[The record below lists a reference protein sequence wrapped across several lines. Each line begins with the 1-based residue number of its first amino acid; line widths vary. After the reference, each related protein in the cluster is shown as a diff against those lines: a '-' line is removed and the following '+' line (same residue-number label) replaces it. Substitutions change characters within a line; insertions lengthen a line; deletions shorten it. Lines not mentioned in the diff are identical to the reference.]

1 MKVYIVLLIAC
12 VSPEP
17 FLGFI
22 IKPTTN
28 VARHP
33 NLHDRVLPGGS
44 TPHQGVRVMPSTT
57 TTRLYESAVEVKCP
71 NQKEAVALG
80 AREWPQQ
87 VKSGTWSERI
97 DAGATAA
104 RYVLMGTGSLDVT
117 LLDEE
122 NNNLP
127 KTDVPTTHKL
137 VPGSLVEAMG
147 PAVLEWTVD
156 EDNNEEMVLLTPG
169 YENSSLFAAVGAFF
183 VVLCGV
189 LLSKQFQ

>member
-12 VSPEP
+12 VAPKP

-22 IKPTTN
+22 IKPAN
-28 VARHP
+28 SVARHP
-33 NLHDRVLPGGS
+33 NPHDRVLLSGS
-44 TPHQGVRVMPSTT
+44 APHQGARVTPSTT
-57 TTRLYESAVEVKCP
+57 ATRLYESSVEVKCP

-80 AREWPQQ
+80 ARQWPQQ
-87 VKSGTWSERI
+87 AKSGTWSERI
-97 DAGATAA
+97 AAGSTAA

-117 LLDEE
+117 LLDEQ

-127 KTDVPTTHKL
+127 KTDEPTTHKL

-156 EDNNEEMVLLTPG
+156 DNEEMVFLTPG
-169 YENSSLFAAVGAFF
+169 YENFSLFAAVGAIF

-189 LLSKQFQ
+189 LVSKQF